1 LRAETTNDARA
12 IGKILEKSARAHY
25 LSKQM
30 SKNPFEDM
38 DPDVQAMRASMRP
51 SGGALRWGRVLTGV
65 LVVACATFA
74 LAYHLP
80 LQRAHSALTARYG
93 ELQAQSS
100 TAQRALDEARSRAK
114 ELSEKQ
120 QALESQADLGK
131 QTDKARA
138 DASRAL
144 KGALE
149 AKLDKPLAKDQAALG
164 VAGSRAV
171 AALSLN
177 YVLSPGK
184 LEVSQQGRAALCS
197 VASAAGERAIRVVA
211 VADRKNIPAA
221 LAAKLKTP
229 LQYSVAVAQLVTE
242 TLLDKCK
249 VPPAR
254 TSATGVPSEPA
265 GAPQIE
271 GKKLGAPRVELWLE
285 SPL

>member
-1 LRAETTNDARA
+1 M
-12 IGKILEKSARAHY
+12 LEKCARAHY

-51 SGGALRWGRVLTGV
+51 SGGAVRWGRVLTGV

-80 LQRAHSALTARYG
+80 LQRAHALLTGRFG
-93 ELQAQSS
+93 ELQAQAS
-100 TAQRALDEARSRAK
+100 TAQRSLDEARSRAK
-114 ELSEKQ
+114 ELDEKQ
-120 QALESQADLGK
+120 QALESQADQSK
-131 QTDKARA
+131 QTDKARV
-138 DASRAL
+138 DASRAI
-144 KGALE
+144 KSALE
-149 AKLDKPLAKDQAALG
+149 AKLDKPLAKDQAALA
-164 VAGSRAV
+164 VAGPQAV
-171 AALSLN
+171 AALSLS

-184 LEVSQQGRAALCS
+184 LEVSAQGKAALCS

-211 VADRKNIPAA
+211 VADKKSIPAS

-229 LQYSVAVAQLVTE
+229 LQYSVAVAQVVTE

-249 VPPAR
+249 VPPAHA
-254 TSATGVPSEPA
+254 SATGVPAEPA
-265 GAPQIE
+265 APPQVE

-285 SPL
+285 GRP